1 MSSMLHPEYKVVM
14 LGSGGV
20 GKSMLTTKY
29 MNGTFSDEYDP
40 TIEDSYRKKCTVD
53 DDTCVL
59 EILDTAGQEE
69 YAAMRDYHIRS
80 GDCFVVVYSVADAQT
95 LYEAEVI
102 AKKIYA
108 IKDVE
113 RVPIVLVGNKCDLAE
128 REVTTREGTEMARR
142 IHSGFYEAS
151 ARDNIRVVDV
161 FTQCVRRIKRLRKE
175 IEPQSAGQVE
185 EHKSNTS
192 RFLKQ
197 SKALGGTR
205 SWIQRRK
212 FVKETNDAFPTHQS
226 LPEYYMGAR
235 KSTQPQPPA
244 RASTVPTPQQVKRK
258 TTETSATSTT
268 SKRRSTG
275 KRGVRPGESTP
286 PNGTNHSSGHST
298 NRPGPPYDRGRG
310 RSMTQ
315 SSRSRSHSSVSAGR
329 APGPETRRPNNTSMS
344 VRPQKSVGSLKPL
357 TSSMATNPHR
367 RPSPPRPSN
376 PSRPSNAPRQI
387 NTSRPA
393 NPHRPVNPPRSTDTI
408 RRRNEKSAYDRIK
421 YRDEV
426 HVSQPR
432 TININKELPRP
443 RGKKAQQSSAC
454 TIL

>member
-1 MSSMLHPEYKVVM
+1 
-14 LGSGGV
+14 
-20 GKSMLTTKY
+20 

-95 LYEAEVI
+95 LYEAEII
-102 AKKIYA
+102 ARKIYA

-128 REVTTREGTEMARR
+128 REVTTREGTEMARK

-175 IEPQSAGQVE
+175 VEPQSAGVGDEQ
-185 EHKSNTS
+185 KSNTS

-197 SKALGGTR
+197 SKALGGTK

-212 FVKETNDAFPTHQS
+212 FVKEASDAFPTHQS
-226 LPEYYMGAR
+226 LPEYYMGGR
-235 KSTQPQPPA
+235 KSTQPQPPT
-244 RASTVPTPQQVKRK
+244 RASTVPTPQPVKRK
-258 TTETSATSTT
+258 TTETSATPTT

-275 KRGVRPGESTP
+275 KSDNRPGESAQT
-286 PNGTNHSSGHST
+286 NGTHHNPGRST
-298 NRPGPPYDRGRG
+298 NRPGPPNDRGRDQSMSQNG
-310 RSMTQ
+310 R
-315 SSRSRSHSSVSAGR
+315 SRSRSSVSAGR
-329 APGPETRRPNNTSMS
+329 TMGSDTRRPNNMPKS
-344 VRPQKSVGSLKPL
+344 VQPHKSVGSLKPMA
-357 TSSMATNPHR
+357 SSMSTNPPHR

-376 PSRPSNAPRQI
+376 PPRPANAPRPI

-393 NPHRPVNPPRSTDTI
+393 NPPRPSNPPKPADTI
-408 RRRNEKSAYDRIK
+408 KRRAEKSAYDRIK

-443 RGKKAQQSSAC
+443 RGKKSQQSSAC

>member
-1 MSSMLHPEYKVVM
+1 
-14 LGSGGV
+14 
-20 GKSMLTTKY
+20 MLTTKY

-108 IKDVE
+108 IKDIE

-175 IEPQSAGQVE
+175 IEPQSAGQGE

-197 SKALGGTR
+197 SKALGGTSHNR
-205 SWIQRRK
+205 QREQVQYLLRNRLSAKPQRQVLLLQHLSGEALAKAVSIPKSQRRRM
-212 FVKETNDAFPTHQS
+212 VQITAPVAVQTDLGLHMKED
-226 LPEYYMGAR
+226 
-235 KSTQPQPPA
+235 
-244 RASTVPTPQQVKRK
+244 VV
-258 TTETSATSTT
+258 
-268 SKRRSTG
+268 
-275 KRGVRPGESTP
+275 GV
-286 PNGTNHSSGHST
+286 
-298 NRPGPPYDRGRG
+298 
-310 RSMTQ
+310 
-315 SSRSRSHSSVSAGR
+315 
-329 APGPETRRPNNTSMS
+329 
-344 VRPQKSVGSLKPL
+344 
-357 TSSMATNPHR
+357 
-367 RPSPPRPSN
+367 
-376 PSRPSNAPRQI
+376 
-387 NTSRPA
+387 
-393 NPHRPVNPPRSTDTI
+393 
-408 RRRNEKSAYDRIK
+408 
-421 YRDEV
+421 
-426 HVSQPR
+426 
-432 TININKELPRP
+432 
-443 RGKKAQQSSAC
+443 
-454 TIL
+454 

>member
-1 MSSMLHPEYKVVM
+1 
-14 LGSGGV
+14 
-20 GKSMLTTKY
+20 MLTTKY

-102 AKKIYA
+102 ARKIYA
-108 IKDVE
+108 IKDME

-128 REVTTREGTEMARR
+128 REVTTREGTMMARKIR
-142 IHSGFYEAS
+142 SGFYEAS

-175 IEPQSAGQVE
+175 VEPQSAGVGE

-197 SKALGGTR
+197 SKALGGTK

-212 FVKETNDAFPTHQS
+212 FVKEASDAFPTHQS
-226 LPEYYMGAR
+226 LPEYYMGGR
-235 KSTQPQPPA
+235 KSTQPQPPT
-244 RASTVPTPQQVKRK
+244 RASTVPSPQPVKRK
-258 TTETSATSTT
+258 TTETSVTPTT

-275 KRGVRPGESTP
+275 KSEIPGESTL
-286 PNGTNHSSGHST
+286 PNGSHYRSGRGTDRPSS
-298 NRPGPPYDRGRG
+298 PDDRGRNQSVSQNG
-310 RSMTQ
+310 RM
-315 SSRSRSHSSVSAGR
+315 RSHTSVSAGR
-329 APGPETRRPNNTSMS
+329 TMGSDTRRPSNMPKP
-344 VRPQKSVGSLKPL
+344 VHPRKSTGSLKPMP
-357 TSSMATNPHR
+357 SSISNNPHR
-367 RPSPPRPSN
+367 RPSPPKPSN
-376 PSRPSNAPRQI
+376 PSRPVNAPRSI
-387 NTSRPA
+387 NPSRSG
-393 NPHRPVNPPRSTDTI
+393 NPPRATDTI
-408 RRRNEKSAYDRIK
+408 KRRGEKVAYGTMK

-443 RGKKAQQSSAC
+443 RGKKSQQSSAC